1 MLDLSVYY
9 FVMLMCSMA
18 DVNKQYNGV
27 FYLYNYMYLFV
38 AYFSAAQKKP
48 C

>member
-1 MLDLSVYY
+1 
-9 FVMLMCSMA
+9 MCSMA

-48 C
+48 CWASGYPTSAS